1 VFVIKNLYLIYSALL
16 KDVLV
21 IMLRKFLPF
30 IHDLW
35 KHRELLWQFT
45 VRNVELRHKGSHL
58 GLLWSIL
65 NPLLMLGL
73 YVFVFGEIFNGK
85 FGILAYETKWDY
97 AMGVFLGLIVFHL
110 LAEVMGIAPTTIVAN
125 PNFVKK
131 VVFPLEI
138 IPAANV
144 GASIFHMLIS
154 VVLLVISMLV
164 LGSKIGWEI
173 MWLPVILFPVVLL
186 CLGLGWALAALGV
199 FFRDINQIMPFLS
212 MALMFGSAVFYPVHQ
227 IPAAA
232 WVVMRFNPLLVA
244 IDLARKAALWHQPID
259 YQQLGFIYLIGIAA
273 CVVGHWVFRKTKPAF
288 ADVL

>member
-1 VFVIKNLYLIYSALL
+1 MIRKLFPFV
-16 KDVLV
+16 
-21 IMLRKFLPF
+21 
-30 IHDLW
+30 HDLW
-35 KHRELLWQFT
+35 QNRELLWQFT
-45 VRNVELRHKGSHL
+45 VRSVEVRHKGSHL

-97 AMGVFLGLIVFHL
+97 ALGVFLGLIVFHL

-144 GASIFHMLIS
+144 GASIVHMLIS
-154 VVLLVISMLV
+154 TVLLIISMLV
-164 LGSKIGWEI
+164 LGSKISWAI
-173 MWLPVILFPVVLL
+173 LWLPAILFPIILL
-186 CLGLGWALAALGV
+186 CLGLGWLLAAFGV

-227 IPAAA
+227 IPAQA
-232 WVVMRFNPLLVA
+232 WAIMRFNPLLVA
-244 IDLARKAALWHQPID
+244 IDLARKAALWHQPVD
-259 YQQLGFIYLIGIAA
+259 YEQLIFIYIVGIGMCAF
-273 CVVGHWVFRKTKPAF
+273 GHWVFKKTKPAF